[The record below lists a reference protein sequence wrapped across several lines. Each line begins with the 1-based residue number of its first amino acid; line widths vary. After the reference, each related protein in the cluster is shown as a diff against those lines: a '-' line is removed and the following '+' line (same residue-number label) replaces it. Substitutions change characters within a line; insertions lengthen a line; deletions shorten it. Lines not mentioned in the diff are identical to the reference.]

1 MSSFAADYFGARDV
15 GSIYGLMLTAW
26 GFGSALGP
34 LLIARIRETTGQYNE
49 ALHVFAA
56 IMLIST
62 VIPFIVHPPAE
73 RREER
78 FAH

>member
-1 MSSFAADYFGARDV
+1 
-15 GSIYGLMLTAW
+15 
-26 GFGSALGP
+26 
-34 LLIARIRETTGQYNE
+34 
-49 ALHVFAA
+49 VFAA